1 MTHLEIMWHRREQYK
16 TGISLLLCH
25 TEASVPL
32 ELSPRN

>member
-1 MTHLEIMWHRREQYK
+1 MTHLENIEYRREQYK

-32 ELSPRN
+32 